1 MIELKCLA
9 LALHSATYILILD
22 TTMFGKEETAE
33 NSHGFLRSI
42 ALLLGMLMIF
52 AECHWVGERKSPI
65 FDRIQI
71 CPSGGQAPKLM
82 LSFS

>member
-9 LALHSATYILILD
+9 LALHSATYILILN

-42 ALLLGMLMIF
+42 ALLLGM
-52 AECHWVGERKSPI
+52 
-65 FDRIQI
+65 
-71 CPSGGQAPKLM
+71 
-82 LSFS
+82 